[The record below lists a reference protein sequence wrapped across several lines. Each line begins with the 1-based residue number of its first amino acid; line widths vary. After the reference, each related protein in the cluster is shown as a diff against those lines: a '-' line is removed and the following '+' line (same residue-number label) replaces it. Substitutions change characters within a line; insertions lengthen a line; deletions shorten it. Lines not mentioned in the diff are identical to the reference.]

1 MTKYWALGLSATA
14 VAVLAVAGWSVFDA
28 SSSRLM
34 PPRMDAPELKPLS
47 PKMVDDQQ
55 RLSEGIEALVRLGH
69 SDVAWT
75 VPSPLVAV
83 PVPGSDVVGSIQMP
97 RRSMSLFLESL
108 VDERDIV
115 ILDEQKVQ
123 AGARL
128 SEGGRLT
135 KVQPYQITVREQQ
148 GQQRLELPL
157 EQLQVGTLRWADGT
171 PASVATQVYRNGPPT
186 LPKVEAAK

>member
-1 MTKYWALGLSATA
+1 MTKYWALGLSGTA
-14 VAVLAVAGWSVFDA
+14 VVVLTVAGWSVFDA
-28 SSSRLM
+28 ISSRQM

-55 RLSEGIEALVRLGH
+55 RLSDGIKALARLGQGDVALV
-69 SDVAWT
+69 
-75 VPSPLVAV
+75 VPSPLVAI
-83 PVPGSDVVGSIQMP
+83 PVPGSDVVGSVQMP

-108 VDERDIV
+108 HDERDIV

-123 AGARL
+123 VGARL
-128 SEGGRLT
+128 PEGGRLT
-135 KVQPYQITVREQQ
+135 KVQPYKVTVRETQ

-171 PASVATQVYRNGPPT
+171 PASVATQVYRNGPPAT
-186 LPKVEAAK
+186 AKVEAGK